1 MTFKTRLVTGHRN
14 PGEECPL
21 DIHTCPGQENWPHI
35 RGSSDMGAA
44 SRSRTT
50 KEARNTPSA
59 QGPCLV
65 THENHLQGPDACQY
79 QILPTLEF
87 QTQPVQ
93 GEPQA
98 PVSFLK
104 LARWFEHAARLHDF
118 QWGAQ
123 RRLFEGDGFPADER
137 RWRNSGKKL
146 WGKDDV
152 IL

>member
-1 MTFKTRLVTGHRN
+1 
-14 PGEECPL
+14 
-21 DIHTCPGQENWPHI
+21 
-35 RGSSDMGAA
+35 MGAA
-44 SRSRTT
+44 SRSKTT

-87 QTQPVQ
+87 QIQPVQ

-104 LARWFEHAARLHDF
+104 LARWFERAAGLHDF

-123 RRLFEGDGFPADER
+123 RRLFEGDGFPADEC